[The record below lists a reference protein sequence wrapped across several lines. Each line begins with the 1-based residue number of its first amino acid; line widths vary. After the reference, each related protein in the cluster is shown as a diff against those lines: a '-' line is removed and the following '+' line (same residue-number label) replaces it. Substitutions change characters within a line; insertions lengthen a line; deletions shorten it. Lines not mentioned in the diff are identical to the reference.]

1 MPFSVTT
8 PFWNTNIVSQ
18 FLIVDNLCAIIIHV
32 LPCCALSNA
41 SWTIFSDSVSNA
53 DVASSNNNIFGFLI
67 NALAMAILC
76 FWPPDNWPPL
86 SPTNVWYF

>member
-1 MPFSVTT
+1 MA
-8 PFWNTNIVSQ
+8 NITSA
-18 FLIVDNLCAIIIHV
+18 FNIVDNLWATIIV
-32 LPCCALSNA
+32 VRPNLALSNA
-41 SWTIFSDSVSNA
+41 ACTIASLSLSKA